1 MILVLF
7 PSDGCVDDVVSN
19 QTNHQFTSF
28 MLIHFMNS
36 ARVCWI
42 ITRTVFNMYV
52 CLNLSRGNERK
63 QFEKRDKKPKHLRQ
77 FFQNLGNFYIYMFF
91 VNGNRVLLVAFI
103 RYYLLYAKLQVLLFF
118 RD

>member
-7 PSDGCVDDVVSN
+7 PSDGCVDDVASN
-19 QTNHQFTSF
+19 QTNHHFTSF

-42 ITRTVFNMYV
+42 IARTVFSMYV
-52 CLNLSRGNERK
+52 CLNLSRGYERK

-77 FFQNLGNFYIYMFF
+77 FFQDLENFYI
-91 VNGNRVLLVAFI
+91 
-103 RYYLLYAKLQVLLFF
+103 
-118 RD
+118 